1 MKQSNTNHLIFT
13 MSTSTFRYFTVKDTQ
28 LITYTLI
35 GRNTGFIP
43 FQLIDKTTYF
53 TYTISMEQLGAASH
67 SWLVALFFKNLKEVL
82 A

>member
-1 MKQSNTNHLIFT
+1 MNHLNST
-13 MSTSTFRYFTVKDTQ
+13 MSNSIFRYFTVNDTQ
-28 LITYTLI
+28 LIAYTLI
-35 GRNTGFIP
+35 GRNTGYIP
-43 FQLIDKTTYF
+43 FRLIDKTAYF